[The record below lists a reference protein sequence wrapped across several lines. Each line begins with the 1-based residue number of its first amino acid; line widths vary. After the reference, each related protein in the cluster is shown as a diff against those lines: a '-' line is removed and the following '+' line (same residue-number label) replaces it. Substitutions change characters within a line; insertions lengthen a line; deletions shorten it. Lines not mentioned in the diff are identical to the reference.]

1 MSSPLL
7 SIIDLSI
14 AFRTGLHSQNQVVD
28 AISFDINEQE
38 TVALVGES
46 GSGKSVT
53 ALSILRL
60 LSKERVIYPSGDII
74 FEDKSLLHASEKEL
88 RKIRGNEISMIFQEP
103 MVSLNPL
110 HTVEKQLY
118 EVLSL
123 HPGMRRN
130 VARGEILQYLDRVG
144 IKDPKS
150 KLASYPHQLSGGE
163 RQRVMIAMA
172 ILTHPKLL
180 IADEPTTALDVSVQG
195 QIIELLKELKKELNM
210 SMLFISHNLGIVKK
224 LADKVAVMRDGQ
236 LVEFNNKQRIFL
248 RPQHEYTQT
257 LLNSQPSGE
266 PVPLPDTPGILL
278 NVNHLNVEVVTQ
290 KRLFNSKKKKI
301 VDNIGFAVHQ
311 GETVGIVGESGSG
324 KSTTALAI
332 LRLIKSKGDILFDS
346 HPIQNLSGKKL
357 LPFRSRIQVVF
368 QDPFS
373 SLNPRFN
380 VEQIISEG
388 LMTHKKLTKAEREQ
402 AVIDIMLE
410 VGLDPEMR
418 FRYPNEFSGGQRQR
432 IAIAR
437 ALILQP
443 ELLILDEPTSSLD
456 HTIQKQIINL
466 LKSLQ
471 EKHHL
476 SYLFISH
483 DLALVYSICH
493 QIVVMKDGKIVEQG
507 SREKVFYTPESEYT
521 KVLLSFLDKP
531 PRKATKTLIHADIIE
546 KTQKAESS
554 ENVEKDEQSDEKQQ
568 AQQEHKQ
575 EQKVNWEDAL
585 LMRKK

>member
-14 AFRTGLHSQNQVVD
+14 AFKTGQHSQNQVVD

-123 HPGMRRN
+123 HRGMRRN

-224 LADKVAVMRDGQ
+224 LADKVAVMQDGQ
-236 LVEFNNKQRIFL
+236 IVEFNNKQRIFL
-248 RPQHEYTQT
+248 RPQQEYTQT

-278 NVNHLNVEVVTQ
+278 NVNHLDVEVVTQ
-290 KRLFNSKKKKI
+290 KRLFSSKKKKI

-388 LMTHKKLTKAEREQ
+388 LMTHKKLTKTEREQ

-483 DLALVYSICH
+483 DLALIYSICH

-546 KTQKAESS
+546 KTQKTGSS
-554 ENVEKDEQSDEKQQ
+554 ENVEKDGQSDEKQQ

>member
-14 AFRTGLHSQNQVVD
+14 AFKTGQHSQNQVVD

-123 HPGMRRN
+123 HRGMRRN
-130 VARGEILQYLDRVG
+130 EARSEILQYLDRVG

-224 LADKVAVMRDGQ
+224 LADKVAVMQDGQ
-236 LVEFNNKQRIFL
+236 IVEFNNKQRIFL

-278 NVNHLNVEVVTQ
+278 NVNHLDVEVVTQ
-290 KRLFNSKKKKI
+290 KRLFSSKKKKI

-388 LMTHKKLTKAEREQ
+388 LMTHKKLTKTEREQ

-546 KTQKAESS
+546 KTQKAESP

>member
-14 AFRTGLHSQNQVVD
+14 AFKTGQHSQNQVVD

-74 FEDKSLLHASEKEL
+74 FEDKSLLHASEKQL

-123 HPGMRRN
+123 HRGMRRN

-224 LADKVAVMRDGQ
+224 LADKVAVMQDGQ
-236 LVEFNNKQRIFL
+236 IVEFNNKQRIFL

-278 NVNHLNVEVVTQ
+278 NVNHLDVEVVTQ
-290 KRLFNSKKKKI
+290 KRLFSSKKKKI

-546 KTQKAESS
+546 KTQKAESP

>member
-14 AFRTGLHSQNQVVD
+14 AFKTGQHSQNQVVD

-123 HPGMRRN
+123 HRGMRRN

-224 LADKVAVMRDGQ
+224 LADKVAVMQDGQ
-236 LVEFNNKQRIFL
+236 IVEFNNKQRIFL
-248 RPQHEYTQT
+248 RPQQEYTQT

-290 KRLFNSKKKKI
+290 KRLFSSKKKKI

-388 LMTHKKLTKAEREQ
+388 LMTHKKLTKTEREQ

-546 KTQKAESS
+546 KTQKAGSP

>member
-1 MSSPLL
+1 MSSTLL
-7 SIIDLSI
+7 SVEDLSI
-14 AFRTGLHSQNQVVD
+14 AFKRDTQSQSRVVSNV
-28 AISFDINEQE
+28 SFNIDEQE
-38 TVALVGES
+38 TLALVGES

-60 LSKERVIYPSGDII
+60 LRKEQVSYPTGDIL
-74 FEDKSLLHASEKEL
+74 FEGQSLLHAPDKEL
-88 RKIRGNEISMIFQEP
+88 RKIRGNQISMIFQEP

-123 HPGMRRN
+123 HRGMRPN
-130 VARGEILQYLDRVG
+130 AARSEILQYLDRVG
-144 IKDPKS
+144 IKEPKN
-150 KLASYPHQLSGGE
+150 KLSAFPHQLSGGE

-180 IADEPTTALDVSVQG
+180 IADEPTTALDVSVQA
-195 QIIELLKELKKELNM
+195 QIIQLLKELKNELNM

-224 LADKVAVMRDGQ
+224 LADKVAVMQQGKI
-236 LVEFNNKQRIFL
+236 VEYNSKQRIFL
-248 RPQHEYTQT
+248 RPEHEYTQT
-257 LLNSQPSGE
+257 LLNSEPSGD
-266 PVPLPDTPGILL
+266 PVVLPQTPGILL
-278 NVNHLNVEVVTQ
+278 SVNHLNVDVITK
-290 KRLFNSKKKKI
+290 KRLFSYEQKRI
-301 VDNIGFAVHQ
+301 VDNIGLTIHQ

-332 LRLIKSKGDILFDS
+332 LRLIKSEGEILFDS
-346 HPIQNLSGKKL
+346 HPIQNLKGKKL

-388 LMTHKKLTKAEREQ
+388 LVTHKKLSKNEREK
-402 AVIDIMLE
+402 AVIEIMQE
-410 VGLDPEMR
+410 VGLDPDLR
-418 FRYPNEFSGGQRQR
+418 FRYPTEFSGGQRQR

-456 HTIQKQIINL
+456 HTIQKQIIEL

-471 EKHHL
+471 EKHRL

-493 QIVVMKDGKIVEQG
+493 QVIVMKDAQIVEQG
-507 SREKVFYTPESEYT
+507 SREKIFYSCEHEYT
-521 KVLLSFLDKP
+521 KALLSFLDKP
-531 PRKATKTLIHADIIE
+531 HRRGSRTLIYADKAEKIE
-546 KTQKAESS
+546 KGDHKNDNLQ
-554 ENVEKDEQSDEKQQ
+554 NQ
-568 AQQEHKQ
+568 KQ
-575 EQKVNWEDAL
+575 EKKVDWENAL

>member
-14 AFRTGLHSQNQVVD
+14 AFKTGLHSQNQVVD

-88 RKIRGNEISMIFQEP
+88 RKIRGNKISMIFQEP

-123 HPGMRRN
+123 HRGMRRN

-236 LVEFNNKQRIFL
+236 IVEFNNKQRIFL

-278 NVNHLNVEVVTQ
+278 NVNHLDVEVVTQ
-290 KRLFNSKKKKI
+290 KRLFSSKKKKI

-388 LMTHKKLTKAEREQ
+388 LMTHKKLTKTEREQ

-531 PRKATKTLIHADIIE
+531 PIKATKTLIHADIIG
-546 KTQKAESS
+546 KAQKVGSP
-554 ENVEKDEQSDEKQQ
+554 ENVEKDGQSDEKQQ

>member
-14 AFRTGLHSQNQVVD
+14 AFKTGQHSQNQVVD

-123 HPGMRRN
+123 HRGMRRN
-130 VARGEILQYLDRVG
+130 EARSEILQYLDRVG

-248 RPQHEYTQT
+248 RPQQEYTQT

-278 NVNHLNVEVVTQ
+278 NVNHLDVEVVTQ
-290 KRLFNSKKKKI
+290 KRLFSSKKKKI

-373 SLNPRFN
+373 
-380 VEQIISEG
+380 
-388 LMTHKKLTKAEREQ
+388 
-402 AVIDIMLE
+402 
-410 VGLDPEMR
+410 
-418 FRYPNEFSGGQRQR
+418 
-432 IAIAR
+432 
-437 ALILQP
+437 
-443 ELLILDEPTSSLD
+443 
-456 HTIQKQIINL
+456 
-466 LKSLQ
+466 
-471 EKHHL
+471 
-476 SYLFISH
+476 
-483 DLALVYSICH
+483 
-493 QIVVMKDGKIVEQG
+493 
-507 SREKVFYTPESEYT
+507 
-521 KVLLSFLDKP
+521 
-531 PRKATKTLIHADIIE
+531 
-546 KTQKAESS
+546 
-554 ENVEKDEQSDEKQQ
+554 
-568 AQQEHKQ
+568 
-575 EQKVNWEDAL
+575 
-585 LMRKK
+585 

>member
-1 MSSPLL
+1 MSSTLL
-7 SIIDLSI
+7 SVEDLSI
-14 AFRTGLHSQNQVVD
+14 AFKRDTHSQSRVVSNV
-28 AISFDINEQE
+28 SFNIDEQE
-38 TVALVGES
+38 TLALVGES

-60 LSKERVIYPSGDII
+60 LRKEQVSYPTGDIL
-74 FEDKSLLHASEKEL
+74 FEGQSLLHAPDKEL
-88 RKIRGNEISMIFQEP
+88 RKIRGNQISMIFQEP

-123 HPGMRRN
+123 HRGMRPN
-130 VARGEILQYLDRVG
+130 AARSEILQYLDRVG
-144 IKDPKS
+144 IKEPKN
-150 KLASYPHQLSGGE
+150 KLSAFPHQLSGGE

-180 IADEPTTALDVSVQG
+180 IADEPTTALDVSVQA
-195 QIIELLKELKKELNM
+195 QIIQLLKELKNELNM
-210 SMLFISHNLGIVKK
+210 SLLFISHNLGIVKK
-224 LADKVAVMRDGQ
+224 LADKVAVMQQGKI
-236 LVEFNNKQRIFL
+236 VEYNSKQRIFL
-248 RPQHEYTQT
+248 RPEHEYTQT
-257 LLNSQPSGE
+257 LLNSEPSGD
-266 PVPLPDTPGILL
+266 PVVLPQTPGILL
-278 NVNHLNVEVVTQ
+278 SVNHLNVDVITK
-290 KRLFNSKKKKI
+290 KRLFSHEQKRI
-301 VDNIGFAVHQ
+301 VDNVGLTIHQ

-332 LRLIKSKGDILFDS
+332 LRLIKSQGEILFDS
-346 HPIQNLSGKKL
+346 HPIQNLTGKKL

-388 LMTHKKLTKAEREQ
+388 LVTHKKLSKNEREK
-402 AVIDIMLE
+402 AVIEIMQE
-410 VGLDPEMR
+410 VGLDPDLR
-418 FRYPNEFSGGQRQR
+418 FRYPTEFSGGQRQR

-456 HTIQKQIINL
+456 HTIQKQIIEL

-471 EKHHL
+471 EKYQL

-483 DLALVYSICH
+483 DLALIYSICH
-493 QIVVMKDGKIVEQG
+493 QVIVMKDAQIVEQG
-507 SREKVFYTPESEYT
+507 SREKIFYSCEHEYT
-521 KVLLSFLDKP
+521 KALLSFLDKP
-531 PRKATKTLIHADIIE
+531 HRRGSRTLIHADKAEKIE
-546 KTQKAESS
+546 KGDHKNDNSQ
-554 ENVEKDEQSDEKQQ
+554 NQ
-568 AQQEHKQ
+568 KQ
-575 EQKVNWEDAL
+575 EKKVDWENAL

>member
-14 AFRTGLHSQNQVVD
+14 AFKTGQHSQNQVVD

-123 HPGMRRN
+123 HRGMRRN
-130 VARGEILQYLDRVG
+130 EARSEILQYLDRVG

-195 QIIELLKELKKELNM
+195 QIIELLKELKKDLNM

-224 LADKVAVMRDGQ
+224 LADKVAVMQDGQ
-236 LVEFNNKQRIFL
+236 IVEFNNKQRIFL
-248 RPQHEYTQT
+248 RPQQEYTQT

-290 KRLFNSKKKKI
+290 KRLFSSKKKKI

>member
-14 AFRTGLHSQNQVVD
+14 AFKTGQHSQNQVVD

-123 HPGMRRN
+123 HRGMRRN
-130 VARGEILQYLDRVG
+130 EARSEILQYLDRVG

-224 LADKVAVMRDGQ
+224 LADKVAVMQDGQ
-236 LVEFNNKQRIFL
+236 IVEFNNKQRIFL
-248 RPQHEYTQT
+248 RPQQEYTQT

-290 KRLFNSKKKKI
+290 KRLFSSKKKKI

-546 KTQKAESS
+546 KTQKAESP

>member
-123 HPGMRRN
+123 HRGMRRN
-130 VARGEILQYLDRVG
+130 EARGEILQYLDRVG

-248 RPQHEYTQT
+248 RPQQEYTQT

-290 KRLFNSKKKKI
+290 KRLFSSKKKKI

>member
-14 AFRTGLHSQNQVVD
+14 AFKTGQHSQNQVVD

-123 HPGMRRN
+123 HRGMRRN

-236 LVEFNNKQRIFL
+236 IVEFNNKQRIFL

-278 NVNHLNVEVVTQ
+278 NVNHLDVEVVTQ
-290 KRLFNSKKKKI
+290 KRLFSSKKKKI

-388 LMTHKKLTKAEREQ
+388 LMTHKKLTKTEREQ

-531 PRKATKTLIHADIIE
+531 PRKATKTLIHTDIIG
-546 KTQKAESS
+546 KAQKVGSP

>member
-1 MSSPLL
+1 MSSTLL
-7 SIIDLSI
+7 SVEDLSI
-14 AFRTGLHSQNQVVD
+14 AFKRDTQSQSRVVSNV
-28 AISFDINEQE
+28 SFNIDEQE
-38 TVALVGES
+38 TLALVGES

-60 LSKERVIYPSGDII
+60 LRKEQVSYPTGDIL
-74 FEDKSLLHASEKEL
+74 FEGQSLLHAPDKEL
-88 RKIRGNEISMIFQEP
+88 RKIRGNQISMIFQEP

-123 HPGMRRN
+123 HRGMRPN
-130 VARGEILQYLDRVG
+130 AARSEILQYLDRVG
-144 IKDPKS
+144 IKEPKN
-150 KLASYPHQLSGGE
+150 KLSAFPHQLSGGE

-180 IADEPTTALDVSVQG
+180 IADEPTTALDVSVQA
-195 QIIELLKELKKELNM
+195 QIIQLLKELKNELNM
-210 SMLFISHNLGIVKK
+210 SLLFISHNLGIVKK
-224 LADKVAVMRDGQ
+224 LADKVAVMQQGKI
-236 LVEFNNKQRIFL
+236 VEYNSKQRIFL
-248 RPQHEYTQT
+248 RPEHEYTQT
-257 LLNSQPSGE
+257 LLNSEPSGD
-266 PVPLPDTPGILL
+266 PVVLPQTPGILL
-278 NVNHLNVEVVTQ
+278 SVNHLNVDVITK
-290 KRLFNSKKKKI
+290 KRLFSHEQKRI
-301 VDNIGFAVHQ
+301 VDNVGLTIHQ

-332 LRLIKSKGDILFDS
+332 LRLIKSQGEILFDS
-346 HPIQNLSGKKL
+346 HPIQNLTGKKL
-357 LPFRSRIQVVF
+357 LPFRSRMQVVF

-388 LMTHKKLTKAEREQ
+388 LVTHKKLSKNEREK
-402 AVIDIMLE
+402 AVIEIMQE
-410 VGLDPEMR
+410 VGLDPDLR
-418 FRYPNEFSGGQRQR
+418 FRYPTEFSGGQRQR

-456 HTIQKQIINL
+456 HTIQKQIIEL

-471 EKHHL
+471 EKYQL

-483 DLALVYSICH
+483 DLALIYSICH
-493 QIVVMKDGKIVEQG
+493 QVIVMKDAQIVEQG
-507 SREKVFYTPESEYT
+507 SREKIFYSCEHEYT
-521 KVLLSFLDKP
+521 KALLSFLDKP
-531 PRKATKTLIHADIIE
+531 HRRGSRTLIHADKAEKIE
-546 KTQKAESS
+546 KGDHKNDNSQ
-554 ENVEKDEQSDEKQQ
+554 NQ
-568 AQQEHKQ
+568 KQ
-575 EQKVNWEDAL
+575 EKKVDWENAL

>member
-7 SIIDLSI
+7 SIVDLSI
-14 AFRTGLHSQNQVVD
+14 AFKTGQDLQSQIVEN
-28 AISFDINEQE
+28 ISFDIGEQE

-53 ALSILRL
+53 ALSILKL
-60 LSKERVIYPSGDII
+60 LPKEQVIYPSGDII
-74 FEDKSLLHASEKEL
+74 FEDKSLLHAPEKEL

-123 HPGMRRN
+123 HRGMRRN

-144 IKDPKS
+144 IKEPKT
-150 KLASYPHQLSGGE
+150 KLSAYPHQLSGGE
-163 RQRVMIAMA
+163 RQRIMIAMA

-180 IADEPTTALDVSVQG
+180 IADEPTTALDVSVQA
-195 QIIELLKELKKELNM
+195 QIIDLLKELKKELNM

-224 LADKVAVMRDGQ
+224 LADKVAVMQNGQ
-236 LVEFNNKQRIFL
+236 IVEFNNKQRIFL
-248 RPQHEYTQT
+248 RPQQEYTQT

-278 NVNHLNVEVVTQ
+278 SVNHLNVEVIAQ
-290 KRLFNSKKKKI
+290 KRLFSSKKKKI
-301 VDNIGFAVHQ
+301 VDNIGFTVHQ

-332 LRLIKSKGDILFDS
+332 LRLIQSQGDILFDS
-346 HPIQNLSGKKL
+346 HPIQNLSVKKL

-368 QDPFS
+368 QDPYS
-373 SLNPRFN
+373 SLNPRLN

-388 LMTHKKLTKAEREQ
+388 LITHKKLSKTEREQ
-402 AVIDIMLE
+402 AVIDIMRE

-483 DLALVYSICH
+483 DLALVYSFCH
-493 QIVVMKDGKIVEQG
+493 QIVVMKEGKIIEQG
-507 SREKVFYTPESEYT
+507 SREQIFYTPETDYT
-521 KVLLSFLDKP
+521 KDLLSFLDKP
-531 PRKATKTLIHADIIE
+531 PRKATKTLIHADILE
-546 KTQKAESS
+546 KTQKS
-554 ENVEKDEQSDEKQQ
+554 ETEENIEKVEKHDGEEEK
-568 AQQEHKQ
+568 
-575 EQKVNWEDAL
+575 KVNWEDAL

>member
-14 AFRTGLHSQNQVVD
+14 AFKTGQHSQNQVVD

-123 HPGMRRN
+123 HRGMRRN

-224 LADKVAVMRDGQ
+224 LADKVAVMQDGQ
-236 LVEFNNKQRIFL
+236 IIEFNNKQRIFL
-248 RPQHEYTQT
+248 RPQQEYTQT

-278 NVNHLNVEVVTQ
+278 NVNHLDVEVVTQ
-290 KRLFNSKKKKI
+290 KRLFSSKKKKI

-388 LMTHKKLTKAEREQ
+388 LMTHKKLTKTEREQ

-546 KTQKAESS
+546 KAQKVGSS
-554 ENVEKDEQSDEKQQ
+554 ENVEKDGQSDEKQQ

>member
-14 AFRTGLHSQNQVVD
+14 AFKTGQHSQNQVVD

-123 HPGMRRN
+123 HRGMRRN

-224 LADKVAVMRDGQ
+224 LADKVAVMQDGQ
-236 LVEFNNKQRIFL
+236 IVEFNNKQRIFL

-290 KRLFNSKKKKI
+290 KRLFSSKKKKI

>member
-7 SIIDLSI
+7 SVEDLSI
-14 AFRTGLHSQNQVVD
+14 AFKHESNTLLQVVNN
-28 AISFDINEQE
+28 ISFDIHEQE
-38 TVALVGES
+38 TLALVGES

-60 LSKERVIYPSGDII
+60 LPKSLVSYTTGDIV
-74 FEDKSLLHASEKEL
+74 FEDQSLLHAPDKVL
-88 RKIRGNEISMIFQEP
+88 RQIRGNQISMIFQEP

-123 HPGMRRN
+123 HRGMRAN
-130 VARGEILQYLDRVG
+130 AARSEILQYLDRVG
-144 IKDPKS
+144 IKDPKN
-150 KLASYPHQLSGGE
+150 KLSALPHQLSGGE

-180 IADEPTTALDVSVQG
+180 IADEPTTALDVSVQA
-195 QIIELLKELKKELNM
+195 QIIQLLKELKNELNM

-224 LADKVAVMRDGQ
+224 LADKVAVMQQGDI
-236 LVEFNNKQRIFL
+236 VEYNNKQRIFL
-248 RPQHEYTQT
+248 RPEHAYTQT
-257 LLNSQPSGE
+257 LLNSEPSGD

-278 NVNHLNVEVVTQ
+278 NVNHLDVEVTTK
-290 KRLFNSKKKKI
+290 KRLLSSQKKKI
-301 VDNIGFAVHQ
+301 VDNVGFTVHQ

-324 KSTTALAI
+324 KTTTALAV
-332 LRLIKSKGDILFDS
+332 LRLIKSHGDILFDS
-346 HPIQNLSGKKL
+346 YPIQHLTGKKL

-380 VEQIISEG
+380 IEQIICEG
-388 LMTHKKLTKAEREQ
+388 LTTHKKLTKAEQEQ
-402 AVIDIMLE
+402 ALIDIMQE
-410 VGLDPEMR
+410 VGLDPNMR
-418 FRYPNEFSGGQRQR
+418 YRYPTEFSGGQRQR

-437 ALILQP
+437 ALILKP

-456 HTIQKQIINL
+456 HTIQKQIIHL

-471 EKHHL
+471 QKHQL

-483 DLALVYSICH
+483 DLALVYSMCH
-493 QIVVMKDGKIVEQG
+493 QVVVMKEGKIVEQG
-507 SREKVFYTPESEYT
+507 SREKIFYSAQNEYT
-521 KVLLSFLDKP
+521 KTLLSFLDKP
-531 PRKATKTLIHADIIE
+531 LKPKNKTFIHADMVNNKDKNE
-546 KTQKAESS
+546 AK
-554 ENVEKDEQSDEKQQ
+554 VEEQVD
-568 AQQEHKQ
+568 
-575 EQKVNWEDAL
+575 WTDAL
-585 LMRKK
+585 LMGKSHRYVDN

>member
-1 MSSPLL
+1 MSSTLL
-7 SIIDLSI
+7 SVEDLSI
-14 AFRTGLHSQNQVVD
+14 AFKRDTQSQSRVVSNV
-28 AISFDINEQE
+28 SFNIDEQE
-38 TVALVGES
+38 ILALVGES

-60 LSKERVIYPSGDII
+60 LRKEQVSYPTGDIL
-74 FEDKSLLHASEKEL
+74 FAGQSLLHASDKEL
-88 RKIRGNEISMIFQEP
+88 RKIRGNQISMIFQEP

-123 HPGMRRN
+123 HRGMRPN
-130 VARGEILQYLDRVG
+130 AARSEILQYLDRVG
-144 IKDPKS
+144 IKEPKN
-150 KLASYPHQLSGGE
+150 KLSAFPHQLSGGE

-180 IADEPTTALDVSVQG
+180 IADEPTTALDVSVQA
-195 QIIELLKELKKELNM
+195 QIIQLLKELKNELNM
-210 SMLFISHNLGIVKK
+210 SLLFISHNLGIVKK
-224 LADKVAVMRDGQ
+224 LADKVAVMQQGKI
-236 LVEFNNKQRIFL
+236 VEYNSKQRIFL
-248 RPQHEYTQT
+248 RPEHEYTQT
-257 LLNSQPSGE
+257 LLNSEPSGD
-266 PVPLPDTPGILL
+266 PVVLPQTPGILL
-278 NVNHLNVEVVTQ
+278 SVNHLNVDVITK
-290 KRLFNSKKKKI
+290 KRLFSHEQKRI
-301 VDNIGFAVHQ
+301 VDNVGLTIHQ

-332 LRLIKSKGDILFDS
+332 LRLIKSQGEILFDS
-346 HPIQNLSGKKL
+346 HPIQNLTGKKL
-357 LPFRSRIQVVF
+357 LPFRSRMQVVF

-388 LMTHKKLTKAEREQ
+388 LVTHKKLSKNEREK
-402 AVIDIMLE
+402 AVIEIMQE
-410 VGLDPEMR
+410 VGLDPDLR
-418 FRYPNEFSGGQRQR
+418 FRYPTEFSGGQRQR

-456 HTIQKQIINL
+456 HTIQKQIIEL

-471 EKHHL
+471 EKYQL

-483 DLALVYSICH
+483 DLALIYSICH
-493 QIVVMKDGKIVEQG
+493 QVIVMKDAQIVEQG
-507 SREKVFYTPESEYT
+507 SREKIFYSCEHEYT
-521 KVLLSFLDKP
+521 KALLSFLDKP
-531 PRKATKTLIHADIIE
+531 HRRGSRTLIHADKAEKIE
-546 KTQKAESS
+546 KGDHKNDNSQ
-554 ENVEKDEQSDEKQQ
+554 NQ
-568 AQQEHKQ
+568 KQ
-575 EQKVNWEDAL
+575 EKKVDWENAL

>member
-14 AFRTGLHSQNQVVD
+14 AFKTGQHSQNQVVD

-123 HPGMRRN
+123 HRGMRRN
-130 VARGEILQYLDRVG
+130 EARSEILQYLDRVG

-224 LADKVAVMRDGQ
+224 LADKVAVMQDGQ
-236 LVEFNNKQRIFL
+236 IVEFNNKQRIFL

-507 SREKVFYTPESEYT
+507 SRENVFYKPESEYT
-521 KVLLSFLDKP
+521 KVLLSFLDKS

-546 KTQKAESS
+546 KTQKAESP

>member
-7 SIIDLSI
+7 SVQDLSI
-14 AFRTGLHSQNQVVD
+14 AFKRQVHLTSQVVSH
-28 AISFDINEQE
+28 ISFDIHEQE
-38 TVALVGES
+38 TLALVGES

-60 LSKERVIYPSGDII
+60 LRKEQVVYPTGDIL
-74 FEDKSLLHASEKEL
+74 FEGNSLLHASEKSL
-88 RKIRGNEISMIFQEP
+88 RKVRGNQISMIFQEP

-123 HPGMRRN
+123 HRGMQRN
-130 VARGEILQYLDRVG
+130 EARSEILQYLDRVG
-144 IKDPKS
+144 IKEPKN
-150 KLASYPHQLSGGE
+150 KLSAYPHQLSGGE

-180 IADEPTTALDVSVQG
+180 IADEPTTALDVSVQA
-195 QIIELLKELKKELNM
+195 QIIQLLKELKIELNM
-210 SMLFISHNLGIVKK
+210 SMLFISHNLSIVKK
-224 LADKVAVMRDGQ
+224 LADKVAVMQQGQ
-236 LVEFNNKQRIFL
+236 IVEYNNKQRIFL
-248 RPQHEYTQT
+248 RPQHLYTQT
-257 LLNSQPSGE
+257 LLNSEPNGE
-266 PVPLPDTPGILL
+266 PIVLPETPGILL
-278 NVNHLNVEVVTQ
+278 SVNHLNVEVTTQ
-290 KRLFNSKKKKI
+290 KRLFSSKKKKI
-301 VDNIGFAVHQ
+301 VDNVGFVIHQ
-311 GETVGIVGESGSG
+311 GETVGLVGESGSG

-332 LRLIKSKGDILFDS
+332 LRLMKSDGDILFDG
-346 HPIQNLSGKKL
+346 HHIDHLTAKKL

-388 LMTHKKLTKAEREQ
+388 LLTHKKLSKSEREQ

-410 VGLDPEMR
+410 VGLDPKMR
-418 FRYPNEFSGGQRQR
+418 FRYPTEFSGGQRQR

-437 ALILQP
+437 ALILRP

-456 HTIQKQIINL
+456 HTIQQQIIHL

-471 EKHHL
+471 QKYQL

-483 DLALVYSICH
+483 DLSVIYSMCH
-493 QIVVMKDGKIVEQG
+493 HVVVMKEGKIVEQG
-507 SREKVFYTPESEYT
+507 LCEKVFSEPENEYT
-521 KVLLSFLDKP
+521 KTLLSFFDKP
-531 PRKATKTLIHADIIE
+531 MKLKAKNKTLIYSDKINEQEE
-546 KTQKAESS
+546 K
-554 ENVEKDEQSDEKQQ
+554 ENKKLKNQI
-568 AQQEHKQ
+568 
-575 EQKVNWEDAL
+575 NWADAL
-585 LMRKK
+585 LMRKE